1 MKNLDLQQLTPWILG
16 VVLIGGSLV
25 LAAFSNLLRDS
36 STAAKRPFSFARSQL
51 LWWVLVITFCVLRY
65 FGDTGELPKLSPT
78 CLILLGIG
86 VGTAGLAN
94 VIDRRQRAG
103 ADAVGTQVL
112 QDNESENFLIDVLSD
127 ENGLSVHRLQALIF
141 NIVYGVAFVAQF
153 LYGKGVFPDYDSV
166 TLATLGLS
174 TAGYLGLKSLENNP
188 ASPGTATAGGDELPD
203 VDPAAPPVQIV
214 SG

>member
-1 MKNLDLQQLTPWILG
+1 MTNFGYQQLTPWVLG
-16 VVLIGGSLV
+16 VVLIGGSIV
-25 LAAFSNLLRDS
+25 LAAFSNLLRDA

-51 LWWVLVITFCVLRY
+51 LWWVLVVTFCVLRY
-65 FGDTGELPKLSPT
+65 FGDKSELPALNQT

-112 QDNESENFLIDVLSD
+112 QDNESQNFLIDILSD

-141 NIVYGVAFVAQF
+141 NIVYGVAFVTAF
-153 LYGKGVFPDYDSV
+153 LDKAAFPVYDSV

-188 ASPGTATAGGDELPD
+188 ASPGAATAGGDELPD
-203 VDPAAPPVQIV
+203 VNPAAPPVQIV